1 MVEPNITVRI
11 LEASDAVVLSNVA
24 DDVFDNPLED
34 RWITEFLNDS
44 RHHLAVAIQDG
55 QVVGFASAVHYV
67 HPDKPPEL
75 FINEV
80 GVASDYQRQG
90 LGRQL
95 MDTLL
100 ARGRE
105 LGCAGAWV
113 LTEREN
119 TAARG
124 LYRASGGM
132 EGMDEV
138 VLIGFDLQGKG

>member
-1 MVEPNITVRI
+1 MSLKPAVTIRI
-11 LEASDAVVLSNVA
+11 LGANDAAVLSNVA
-24 DDVFDNPLED
+24 EDVFDHPLQD
-34 RWITEFLNDS
+34 RWITEFLNDP
-44 RHHLAVAIQDG
+44 RHHMAVALLEG
-55 QVVGFASAVHYV
+55 QVIGFASGVHYV

-80 GVASDYQRQG
+80 GVASDHQRQG
-90 LGRQL
+90 IGRQL
-95 MDTLL
+95 MDALL

-113 LTEREN
+113 LTERDN

-132 EGMDEV
+132 EGTDEV
-138 VLIGFDLQGKG
+138 VLIGFNLETD